1 LRDVRSH
8 ASCRAPARVYPP
20 GLETV
25 AGARARMETTR
36 ELAWLRFN
44 RRVLDQTRRPDF
56 PVLER
61 LRFLG
66 IWSSN
71 LDEFFAARVWRLFV
85 EGRETGAYRE
95 VLREAQAQ
103 ADLAAR
109 AYDAFLSDL
118 GTLGVRILSMAEL
131 TLEEKHYFGAYLAQ
145 EVAPQT
151 DVIRADGVRDMRS
164 HALYFA
170 SGAASPTSLIRMPD
184 AIPRLLEVP
193 GKPLTYVRLGELLRL
208 RPDLFLTGKG
218 TRLHE
223 LRAIRL
229 AATDETPVDWADLPA
244 ALEDRLDGRVSHLEV
259 ERGFPLFWREG
270 IRLALGLREHEVMQV
285 SPPLDLSF
293 VLRIV
298 KDGPPSAR
306 FTPAP
311 AHHAR
316 RFELAPFKCMDR
328 GDVMLHQP
336 YRSYDAVE
344 AFAGAAAADPAVTAI
359 RATLYRV
366 GDDNVL
372 AASLVA
378 AARAGKDVAVL
389 LEGRAR
395 FDELTNLEW
404 ALRFRNCG
412 VRVLRLPPR
421 KAHAKLYW
429 VLRGGT
435 AYMHVGTGNYHPTNG
450 RAYSDFSLFT
460 RSPHLT
466 ADAKAFFDA
475 LEAGTEPVL
484 GTMRTGKAIRE
495 LILERLHAEG
505 HPGGHAILKFNHLTD
520 REILSALAACG
531 RDGARVDLIVR
542 TTLTQVADTV
552 HARSIVGRF
561 LEHARAVAFRRE
573 GSWEVWCGSFDAMPR
588 NFDRRH
594 ELMFPVEDPRAKE
607 IILRELRSQLRDD
620 ANAYELHAD
629 GTEQRRWDGAH
640 DCQRVEG
647 GSGSKRSRPQVDPE
661 PLLRASAA
669 HSGEASGQLGVDA

>member
-1 LRDVRSH
+1 
-8 ASCRAPARVYPP
+8 
-20 GLETV
+20 
-25 AGARARMETTR
+25 METTQ

-71 LDEFFAARVWRLFV
+71 LDEFFAARVWRLFL
-85 EGRETGAYRE
+85 EGRGTEAYKA
-95 VLREAQAQ
+95 VLLEAHAQ

-109 AYDAFLSDL
+109 GYANFLFDL
-118 GTLGVRILSMAEL
+118 GQLGVRILSMAEL
-131 TLEEKHYFGAYLAQ
+131 TLEEKHYFGAYLAE

-170 SGAASPTSLIRMPD
+170 SGAATPTSLIRMPD
-184 AIPRLLEVP
+184 SVPRLVEVP

-208 RPDLFLTGKG
+208 RPDIFLTGKS

-229 AATDETPVDWADLPA
+229 AASDEKPVDWANLPA
-244 ALEDRLDGRVSHLEV
+244 TLEDRLDGRVSHLEV

-270 IRLALGLREHEVMQV
+270 IRLALGLRANEVMQV
-285 SPPLDLSF
+285 PPPLDLRF
-293 VLRIV
+293 VQRIV
-298 KDGPPSAR
+298 QDGPAQAKFASVV
-306 FTPAP
+306 

-328 GDVMLHQP
+328 GDVVLHHP

-344 AFAGAAAADPAVTAI
+344 AFASAAAADPAVTAI

-366 GDDNVL
+366 GEDNVL
-372 AASLVA
+372 ATSLIT

-404 ALRFRNCG
+404 ALRFRNSG
-412 VRVLRLPPR
+412 VRVLRLPLK

-429 VLRGGT
+429 VLRGGN

-450 RAYSDFSLFT
+450 RLYSDFSMFT
-460 RSPHLT
+460 RSAHLT

-484 GTMRTGKAIRE
+484 GTMRTGQAIRD
-495 LILERLHAEG
+495 LILERLRSEG
-505 HPGGHAILKFNHLTD
+505 HPGGQAILKFNHLTD
-520 REILSALAACG
+520 PEILAALESCG
-531 RDGARVDLIVR
+531 KGGARVDLIVR
-542 TTLTQVADTV
+542 TTLTRVAPTV

-561 LEHARAVAFRRE
+561 LEHARVVAFRC
-573 GSWEVWCGSFDAMPR
+573 GGGWEVWCGSFDAMPR
-588 NFDRRH
+588 NFERRY

-607 IILRELRSQLRDD
+607 LILRELRSQLRDD
-620 ANAYELHAD
+620 VNSYELRAD
-629 GTEQRRWDGAH
+629 GTEERRWGGGH
-640 DCQRVEG
+640 DCQRLD
-647 GSGSKRSRPQVDPE
+647 GSSRSQPRPQPGEPE
-661 PLLRASAA
+661 WSTRTSAA
-669 HSGEASGQLGVDA
+669 

>member
-1 LRDVRSH
+1 
-8 ASCRAPARVYPP
+8 
-20 GLETV
+20 
-25 AGARARMETTR
+25 METTR

-95 VLREAQAQ
+95 VLHEAQAQ

-109 AYDAFLSDL
+109 AYDAFLFDL

-170 SGAASPTSLIRMPD
+170 SGAASPASLIRMPD
-184 AIPRLLEVP
+184 SIPRLLEVP

-208 RPDLFLTGKG
+208 RPDLFLTGKS

-298 KDGPPSAR
+298 KDGPASAR

-336 YRSYDAVE
+336 YRSYEAVE
-344 AFAGAAAADPAVTAI
+344 AFAATAAADPAVSAI

-372 AASLVA
+372 AASLIA
-378 AARAGKDVAVL
+378 AAKAGKDVAVL

-404 ALRFRNCG
+404 ALRFRNSG
-412 VRVLRLPPR
+412 VRVLRLPLK

-460 RSPHLT
+460 RSPRLT

-475 LEAGTEPVL
+475 LEAGNEPVL
-484 GTMRTGKAIRE
+484 GTMRTGRAIRD
-495 LILERLHAEG
+495 LVLERVRSEAHR
-505 HPGGHAILKFNHLTD
+505 GGHVIVKFNHLTD
-520 REILSALAACG
+520 VDVLSALAECG
-531 RDGARVDLIVR
+531 SAGARVDLLVR
-542 TTLTQVADTV
+542 TTLTQVAPAV

-561 LEHARAVAFRRE
+561 LEHARVVAFRR
-573 GSWEVWCGSFDAMPR
+573 GGAWEVWCGSFDAMPR
-588 NFDRRH
+588 NFDRRY
-594 ELMFPVEDPRAKE
+594 ELMFPVEDAKAKDLV
-607 IILRELRSQLRDD
+607 LRELRSQLRDD
-620 ANAYELHAD
+620 VNAYELRAD
-629 GTEQRRWDGAH
+629 GSEERRWGGPH
-640 DCQRVEG
+640 DCQRMEGNPRVEVG
-647 GSGSKRSRPQVDPE
+647 ARPVAPEWPARSGVAQVEQSTD
-661 PLLRASAA
+661 
-669 HSGEASGQLGVDA
+669 G